1 MTRSGAVFAKLCL
14 GSPAFISGS
23 TRQMQPSRVPWR
35 RRVRKLL
42 ALLVALTIGCG
53 VAASITITRMPA
65 TTDDNGAGY
74 YFTEQVGRP
83 PIL

>member
-1 MTRSGAVFAKLCL
+1 M
-14 GSPAFISGS
+14 
-23 TRQMQPSRVPWR
+23 
-35 RRVRKLL
+35 RKLL

-74 YFTEQVGRP
+74 YSPNKSADRQSCDGGASRGDACKRHAE
-83 PIL
+83 